1 MPKGIDAKRHSLL
14 RLIGFSPLGER
25 LEFVSE
31 LKRTYKFK
39 RGVKF
44 LSELCE
50 LRNFREGD
58 NLKQSCRNSN
68 SDRRLYFLKNI
79 NYNSDMLHH
88 DKNNKGRLGI
98 LAQREAG
105 FEPSPAF
112 VMLTG
117 VRKRLLPLTKR
128 EGSDSVISN
137 NFSET
142 VFSRFTSH
150 FSRKRTAFTLAEV
163 LITLGIIGIVAAM
176 TLPSLITKYKIH
188 ELRTRFQKTNSIVNQ
203 ALKYT
208 LNDLG
213 LSDYSDMNLF
223 NLPHGSQASI
233 YEPVY
238 KEYNQVWEK
247 QFKGAKKLGRQEI
260 MNNMNHKNVS
270 THPLFTKTFWGE
282 PADWGHLYATSGN
295 LAPTYYLLPDGSLI
309 GQIDAFQ
316 TCYASCT
323 IATIFFDTN
332 GPYKGPNRYGYDF
345 FYFDAGIDGQSIFKC
360 GINEANDRTC
370 FYRYA
375 LRDQNPFNTS
385 KTYWDNLYK
394 PKSFFEK

>member
-1 MPKGIDAKRHSLL
+1 MQRCEDAKRQSLL
-14 RLIGFSPLGER
+14 RFELFRKIKKILGLIKRNILISPLEGE
-25 LEFVSE
+25 
-31 LKRTYKFK
+31 K
-39 RGVKF
+39 KF

-50 LRNFREGD
+50 LRNFREGF
-58 NLKQSCRNSN
+58 NLNSISRDSN
-68 SDRRLYFLKNI
+68 SDLPKQLRCIPL
-79 NYNSDMLHH
+79 
-88 DKNNKGRLGI
+88 NKFMMFGR
-98 LAQREAG
+98 
-105 FEPSPAF
+105 
-112 VMLTG
+112 
-117 VRKRLLPLTKR
+117 K
-128 EGSDSVISN
+128 ISL
-137 NFSET
+137 FIDT

-150 FSRKRTAFTLAEV
+150 FSRKCTAFTLAEV

-223 NLPHGSQASI
+223 NLPNGSQASI

-260 MNNMNHKNVS
+260 LDNINPNHLS
-270 THPLFTKTFWGE
+270 TFPLFTKTFWGE

-295 LAPTYYLLPDGSLI
+295 LTPTYYLLPDGSLI
-309 GQIDAFQ
+309 GKIDAFQ

>member
-39 RGVKF
+39 RGGKF
-44 LSELCE
+44 FSEFYK

-88 DKNNKGRLGI
+88 NKNNKGRLGI

-112 VMLTG
+112 VMLTK

-223 NLPHGSQASI
+223 NLPNGSQASI

-295 LAPTYYLLPDGSLI
+295 LTPTYYLLPDGSLI
-309 GQIDAFQ
+309 GQIDAFG